1 MFKQCCNA
9 IKTLVNKILP
19 VKKIFM
25 RSTGI
30 WWIII
35 SILIILDVYV
45 FQAVKTVL
53 QNASEKTRIWVTV
66 IYWLIALLCWIALIA
81 LPYIQDL
88 QISKFFRNYVFFIL
102 VGLFMAKLIA
112 SVFFLM
118 DDIRRGIV
126 WLITFFSTKSGTHF
140 ADNGAETI
148 SRSLFLSWMGIGMS
162 ITLMGI
168 LLYGFGNKYNYQIK
182 YIRLQFANLPNA
194 FKGLRIAQISDIH
207 SGSYNNKQA
216 VAHGV
221 NMLLQ
226 QKPDLVLFTGDLV
239 NDRYE
244 EMNDYM
250 DVFEKVKA
258 PMGVYSTLGNHD
270 YGDYVQ
276 WPSIQ
281 AKQLNLE
288 KLKAVHAALG
298 WRLLMN
304 EHAILEKNGDAIALL
319 GIENWG
325 AKGRFPKY
333 GKMEEAYPGTEKYSF
348 KILMSHDPS
357 HWDAEVRT
365 KYPDIDLTL
374 SGHTHGMQFGVET
387 PFFKWSP
394 VQWMYKQW
402 AGLYQ
407 EGSQYLYVNRGYGF
421 IGYPGR
427 VGFLPEITIIE
438 LV

>member
-88 QISKFFRNYVFFIL
+88 QISKFFINYVFFIL

>member
-88 QISKFFRNYVFFIL
+88 QISKFFRNYIFFIL

-207 SGSYNNKQA
+207 SGSFNNKQA